1 MRTRSIP
8 PLVGHTA
15 WARLP
20 DERRPSSLPEY
31 NEVVIVALSEPGKA
45 IVQTK
50 SGRRCG
56 VSVDALDCGV
66 ELLHDEQS

>member
-1 MRTRSIP
+1 
-8 PLVGHTA
+8 
-15 WARLP
+15 LP